1 MIQQFHSEYIPRR
14 IESRDLNRCF
24 VHLFIV
30 VVFTIA
36 RRWRQPKYPSTG
48 KWINRMYTLWTFK
61 KVIIQPYKRKC
72 WHAMTQMSLED
83 VVLREISE

>member
-14 IESRDLNRCF
+14 IERRDLNRCF

-36 RRWRQPKYPSTG
+36 KRWKQPKDPSID
-48 KWINRMYTLWTFK
+48 KWINRTLWTFK
-61 KVIIQPYKRKC
+61 KVIIQPYKRRKC
-72 WHAMTQMSLED
+72 DML
-83 VVLREISE
+83 